1 MDKILL
7 NPADIESCWEK
18 PDACMVKTKTGKVW
32 VCEKEITRQENGFVL
47 ITNTMES
54 ILRNQK
60 EKFVELPL
68 KRGGKY
74 DK

>member
-1 MDKILL
+1 MDKIII

-32 VCEKEITRQENGFVL
+32 ICEKEE
-47 ITNTMES
+47 TMKV
-54 ILRNQK
+54 ILANK
-60 EKFVELPL
+60 TEKFVELPL
-68 KRGGKY
+68 KKRGGKY

>member
-1 MDKILL
+1 MEKILVS
-7 NPADIESCWEK
+7 PTDIESCWEK
-18 PDACMVKTKTGKVW
+18 PDACMIKMKTGKVW
-32 VCEKEITRQENGFVL
+32 VCEKEITQQENDLVL

-74 DK
+74 GK